1 MTLALAALLLAA
13 PCEHPAL
20 GTLSPGRQA
29 AACELLARPAG
40 PTADRAALQAVYQRP
55 GFERA
60 RERNSGA
67 LQALLAQLEAWLER
81 LFETSGAETYSN
93 VTRVVV
99 LFLAALVGL
108 FAALRFASRRRAAA
122 AAATAGASTPA
133 PLVLD
138 SPAAHLERARAALAA
153 DPRAAIREGLLALL
167 SHLERERLARPDR
180 VKTNQ
185 ELARELPGRGA
196 SPALAEA
203 VARLVGWYDL
213 AFYSLEPVAEDA
225 ARRFI
230 DEVAGLARPET
241 TP

>member
-1 MTLALAALLLAA
+1 MTLALVALLLAA

-20 GTLSPGRQA
+20 GTLTPERQA
-29 AACELLARPAG
+29 AACELLAKPAG
-40 PTADRAALQAVYQRP
+40 PTADRAALEAVYQRP

-122 AAATAGASTPA
+122 ATAQGAAPA

-213 AFYSLEPVAEDA
+213 AFYSLEPVTPDA
-225 ARRFI
+225 AQRFV
-230 DEVAGLARPET
+230 DEVAGLARPEA